1 MLNMLAISLGMSY
14 IKDASERQQAAK
26 ESVGTKARNAKIRY
40 LFFFFCNHSRT
51 LTSKGKELVA
61 LAITKMY
68 CHIHRYKSNHENQWH
83 H

>member
-40 LFFFFCNHSRT
+40 LFFFFLQPLPYIDFEGQGIGSSSH
-51 LTSKGKELVA
+51 
-61 LAITKMY
+61 
-68 CHIHRYKSNHENQWH
+68 YKNVLSHTQI
-83 H
+83 